1 MKITLT
7 KTFIWLTI
15 FSIAMGFLETA
26 VVIYLRI
33 IYYPDGFSFPLHP
46 IGKDI
51 VITELFREVAT
62 MIMLIGIATLAG
74 KNAVQRFAF
83 FLFSF
88 AVWDIFYYVF
98 LYVLIGWPQS
108 LMTWDILFL
117 IPVPWVGPV
126 LSPLIITFLMI
137 ALAGIMVFFDNK
149 GIKSP
154 VNLKEWLLFITG
166 SIIVVITWT
175 WDYCN
180 YIIINN
186 PNTSIWSLSSKEA
199 LFEAGQKYVPQSFN
213 WLLFT
218 VGALVILI
226 AISFYYLRNRTRERR

>member
-1 MKITLT
+1 MKIALT
-7 KTFIWLTI
+7 KTIIWLTI

-26 VVIYLRI
+26 VVVYLRK
-33 IYYPDGFSFPLHP
+33 IYYPEGFGFPLNP

-51 VITELFREVAT
+51 VITELLREVAT
-62 MIMLIGIATLAG
+62 LIMLVGIAILAG

-108 LMTWDILFL
+108 LLTWDILFL

-126 LSPLIITFLMI
+126 LSPLIITFQMI
-137 ALAGIMVFFDNK
+137 VLASIMVFFDNK
-149 GIKSP
+149 GIK
-154 VNLKEWLLFITG
+154 VNINRREWLLFITG
-166 SIIVVITWT
+166 SIIVIISWT

-180 YIIINN
+180 YLIINT
-186 PNTSIWSLSSKEA
+186 PNASIWSLSSKEA

-218 VGALVILI
+218 VGALVILL
-226 AISFYYLRNRTRERR
+226 AICFYYVRNRRLEH